1 MKIYQTLALG
11 ALAFEGNIRDTA
23 TKLNAKEMNATEMIA
38 TEMIV
43 TEMEA
48 TKRNATEKSERFVT
62 NIEIKIG
69 SSYWAFSVTKV
80 GASPR
85 WSFCPNYA
93 WDSLDTITIRKTHP
107 TLLDFSR
114 F

>member
-23 TKLNAKEMNATEMIA
+23 TKLNATEMNATEMNATEMIA
-38 TEMIV
+38 TEMIA

-69 SSYWAFSVTKV
+69 SS
-80 GASPR
+80 
-85 WSFCPNYA
+85 
-93 WDSLDTITIRKTHP
+93 
-107 TLLDFSR
+107 
-114 F
+114 